1 MEKNH
6 LNKPVYRSK
15 RKKIS
20 LFVKAMINKRKE
32 FPGSLEV
39 KDSALSLLWLR
50 FSPWPG
56 NFCHNEEQKDKHE
69 DVKKDIKIIKC
80 GEGK

>member
-50 FSPWPG
+50 FNPWHG
-56 NFCHNEEQKDKHE
+56 NFCMPQPWSRG
-69 DVKKDIKIIKC
+69 KKTTRKSKRINMKM
-80 GEGK
+80 

>member
-1 MEKNH
+1 
-6 LNKPVYRSK
+6 
-15 RKKIS
+15 
-20 LFVKAMINKRKE
+20 MINKRKE

-50 FSPWPG
+50 FSPGHG

-69 DVKKDIKIIKC
+69 DVKKIKPCLLDLQKVLEPIALALGTKDL
-80 GEGK
+80 GRW